1 MTQAERDAIAA
12 LVRLLQDEVTA
23 IRNGD
28 LGQVSAQ
35 AKRKAELGAM
45 VEAAGPAIAVA
56 LAADLP
62 EDGLQAQIATLRDL
76 IDTDRALLERMT
88 QATGALVTELA
99 RLRDRHGL
107 RGIYGATGTSR
118 GSDPLPVQ
126 RFDQSV

>member
-35 AKRKAELGAM
+35 AKRKAELGAV

>member
-107 RGIYGATGTSR
+107 RGIYGATGASR

>member
-107 RGIYGATGTSR
+107 RGIYGAKGTSR